1 MNFKHILNRII
12 GKDWICQNLLKRF
25 IMKSLNLEKKT
36 LFWLVCPS
44 RFLFVYTCSWF
55 VDMSLYV
62 CIMNVYMFV
71 YWLYTERHFCL
82 LYSVIN
88 SWNSYTTSQCKCL
101 VTYVR
106 YSSTLVYNTSSE
118 TVIQIVLHFY
128 LGRLEMYCLYVAK
141 HFQNITMIATEYE
154 FSSWIIHTSWRWVW
168 LKSQV
173 FMEIHVYM
181 YELSTDS

>member
-1 MNFKHILNRII
+1 MNFIILLECPLYRELRKNPYIKPYYWKRLNMPKFIEKVHYEI
-12 GKDWICQNLLKRF
+12 LKLR
-25 IMKSLNLEKKT
+25 KKT

-118 TVIQIVLHFY
+118 TVIQIVLHF
-128 LGRLEMYCLYVAK
+128 
-141 HFQNITMIATEYE
+141 
-154 FSSWIIHTSWRWVW
+154 
-168 LKSQV
+168 
-173 FMEIHVYM
+173 
-181 YELSTDS
+181 